1 MSKQESSKAKSTRA
15 ERLKQAAQ
23 ERRER
28 EKQELR
34 RAILDAAGELF
45 LEHGYEGFS
54 LRQVAEAI
62 GYSPGTIYLYFKDKD
77 AVLFS
82 VADEGFNEF
91 GRRIAGAFHS
101 TDDPAERLRTMGR
114 AYIDFALKNRA
125 YYELM
130 FMQRADYLA
139 KRRGPEFKPPIDSLH
154 VLQDAVRAAMEAGV
168 IREGDVKSTA
178 DVIWALMHGVVA
190 LIISMPFMFDEE
202 RTEKVVETALTWGLN
217 SFQS

>member
-1 MSKQESSKAKSTRA
+1 MTKRQSSKAKSTRA

-82 VADEGFNEF
+82 VADEGFREF
-91 GRRIAGAFHS
+91 GQRIGGAFQSH
-101 TDDPAERLRTMGR
+101 DDPRERLMAMGR

-125 YYELM
+125 HYELM
-130 FMQRADYLA
+130 FMQRADYLT
-139 KRRGPEFKPPIDSLH
+139 KNRGPKFEPPIESLH
-154 VLQDAVRAAMEAGV
+154 VLQDAVQEAMAAGV
-168 IREGDVKSTA
+168 IREGDVEATA
-178 DVIWALMHGVVA
+178 DVIWALVHGVSA

-202 RTEKVVETALTWGLN
+202 RTQKMIETALTWGLN
-217 SFQS
+217 SFQA

>member
-1 MSKQESSKAKSTRA
+1 MTKHKSSKTKSTRA
-15 ERLKQAAQ
+15 ERLKLAAQ
-23 ERRER
+23 ERREQ

-54 LRQVAEAI
+54 LRQVAETI

-82 VADEGFNEF
+82 VADEGFSEF

-101 TDDPAERLRTMGR
+101 TDDPHERLMAMGR
-114 AYIDFALKNRA
+114 AYIDFALKNRVH
-125 YYELM
+125 YELM

-139 KRRGPEFKPPIDSLH
+139 KRRGPEFKPPIESLYI
-154 VLQDAVRAAMEAGV
+154 LRDAVQAAMEVG
-168 IREGDVKSTA
+168 IFRQGDVESTS
-178 DVIWALMHGVVA
+178 DMIWALMHGVSA
-190 LIISMPFMFDEE
+190 LVISMPFMFDEE
-202 RTEKVVETALTWGLN
+202 RTRKMVETALRWGLDG
-217 SFQS
+217 FHP